1 MPSQTPQFD
10 PIKQYR
16 NTYEDPRSDAEIAK
30 KLEDPSNFQK
40 AFPHFDYS
48 DPTTLPRIQKQMVQ
62 YNQRFVGQPGIAK
75 GDARPTNATTPKVPL
90 DQPNAMWDKV
100 LNTWVP
106 EALATVNTLGNRNL
120 IQAIQGKPNLED
132 VRQNLTDKAGEVLNA
147 PAGSGYAKDTAT
159 VGARV
164 AGGIADFV
172 FSPFG
177 LANEGIALATGGASL
192 PWQAAA
198 FSASMAPGAV
208 QAGKQALSSPTPQN
222 IQDAALQASFVAAT
236 GGEAKLRE
244 GMTQNMGYKPTHAVF
259 DPTSQ
264 TIKFPANSSEPSKAV
279 AKGPETPKQQ
289 EVDATSTSMGP
300 RDSSKQTVPQVEATV
315 QAPQEARAQQVTSFV
330 GKSSPMRPYD
340 PNGNRFAKGNTIGMD
355 PINPMYN
362 GEPVSKSADVKAL
375 VETQSG
381 GATPIIEL
389 PQSQFKLA
397 TDSMGIKWAEDAKG
411 YKVSIP
417 SRIAAAD
424 VDAYAAPKLEE
435 QAKIHASIMEKA
447 EPKPVEATATAE
459 VKPTIEQMKVEIAQL
474 QAVRDAVPALF
485 KAPDYPTAA
494 KSWELP
500 DNLRRTFDLMA
511 DNHRALDMAATDDRE
526 AELRGNKER
535 LASLARGQLVQ
546 HLRGMG
552 DKDVTKLR
560 DASRDEGTKLAAQG
574 GAIRD
579 LTEATVRNRGIKK
592 EIADLRSPGG
602 PVRRMVDPNTGER
615 MTMKPDSKVSRGAR
629 SVLDELQGRK
639 PTSDFENLKV
649 NAKPEGVSDQEWAQH
664 VDTLQN
670 ERQGLKR
677 KISDAVQIAFDTQS
691 SLADAGLE
699 EHVDRLK
706 EIESMLGKYVEDA
719 STGRRPNIPAEL
731 DENGAIKAPEQIK
744 SWSLDRANLAFGKTL
759 RAMPSDEEFFQEADV
774 RDEHARLLHTV
785 ADVADGLL
793 KKRAG
798 EKAAQRGSLGD
809 NAVKVQERP
818 LAPAPSG
825 QDLVKAALKE
835 HMNAWTVS
843 DKHPAG
849 YAGWLSPDGKH
860 WLDKGNM
867 THEDAADQA
876 LLGARDTTIDAPAE
890 GDPSKRLFNSGWI
903 RKVNPTTFEV
913 HRLSRE
919 ATNAIEMSLIQDRVT
934 GRNLFFDVK
943 TPSGMKSINIDPGW
957 ESLGEAIRK
966 ESSRFSRSQFG
977 KLSGPVLGA
986 SASAGMLAGAA
997 TGMHLAG
1004 ESGALAGGA
1013 IGFVTG
1019 FVVPAILDS
1028 SAIRN
1033 SIAHWTPSLRA
1044 MGLPLKEFLVGKQQ
1058 LDVGSPDMQQIL
1070 RAQAAHAAG
1079 DSNWAERLKRFPA
1092 QVYKGVDP
1100 FAYVSDKRNMGAIG
1114 GLMMKFDADGKV
1126 FRDLNLPDKQ
1136 SLYVALR
1143 MAAGSAMGQREYMGM
1158 MYNDIKHDAGQAG
1171 LRQALDAHLN
1181 LKAYQRVYD
1190 VLKEHMDDLVQNEKT
1205 IKNNLTNPQNT
1216 LVETAKLNDQLKDIF
1231 RLQNEITKKIS
1242 TGKAAPNGYT
1252 PGKIQTELN
1261 LLRTQL
1267 GPDKFKQV
1275 EDLTDRTFKSRAN
1288 ILDLLHGNGILSI
1301 EDYLTYK
1308 RRGDEYVPMDRIMDD
1323 LAERKQ
1329 STAVQPLHLRQ
1340 QNVIKMLEGS
1350 ERINVNPW
1358 QAFGQADRRAFNHI
1372 VRNETM
1378 GQLVDLVKTYPQALG
1393 NEIREVNNNYRAKV
1407 DEGILGHYV
1416 DGKPQLYVAHAYL
1429 ADTMEKLP
1437 SATRSAIA
1445 AAANWYGHAFKRAAT
1460 VGNLGFQISS
1470 FLTHAMTSAVLP
1482 ESGLSNPLKLPVEGA
1497 RFLGTWG
1504 RAVKEVV
1511 TKGQLYREMVRSG
1524 ATFGTMQRNIDPE
1537 YFASPSELGWKQKIV
1552 KGQFLD
1558 TMQDLASNLENIN
1571 RTNTYMRS
1579 RQNGANMKEA
1589 AWETKQFGGAPDFS
1603 RLGDLSQPINQILMF
1618 FNAANQYT
1626 HQAISGIRRD
1636 PMRVGGLLIASTAAM
1651 IGLNQWN
1658 SSQKDQEGND
1668 LYRKIDPYTR
1678 QRNWVVLTG
1687 LTYHNDNGSEMPYT
1701 INIPKAKLF
1710 QLLNPVEDLINYHSG
1725 KEARTG
1731 TQQAL
1736 DSLSNISP
1744 VHLRLREG
1752 SVGSTAFQS
1761 GVSALHPIA
1770 KTAIE
1775 QYSNIDE
1782 YGRPIVPAAQ
1792 LKIEPS
1798 QQYGPSTSQ
1807 AAIHIGQGGFSGA
1820 ATGGALGGVLGTMF
1834 GGYEGGALGATM
1846 GTGVGASGVSPR
1858 RLEAGMRSL
1867 FAGAG
1872 PMAQEFVNPFLSAV
1886 GKTKQVPTGADA
1898 LRNLPI
1904 VGNVLKRFTAGGF
1917 DSQESEM
1924 TNRFYDAVSKAQ
1936 VPKNTLDDLMKR
1948 DPAQAKLYLVAHKD
1962 DLFRA
1967 QIASY
1972 AADSMKEINQTIQTV
1987 KQGND
1992 GTDPRR
1998 LKLLEVLNERKL
2010 ELLKK
2015 VVSGLMEARKPG
2027 LSSTQ
2032 PGAGQGGAKF

>member
-1 MPSQTPQFD
+1 MPPQTPQFD
-10 PIKQYR
+10 PLVEYRKQYD
-16 NTYEDPRSDAEIAK
+16 DPRPDAEIAK

-48 DPTTLPRIQKQMVQ
+48 DPDVLVRAQKMMVN
-62 YNQRFVGQPGIAK
+62 YNQRYVGQPGIAK

-90 DQPNAMWDKV
+90 NQPNATWDRIS
-100 LNTWVP
+100 NTWIP
-106 EALATVNTLGNRNL
+106 EALATVNKIGNRNL
-120 IQAIQGKPNLED
+120 IQAIQGQPNLED
-132 VRQNLTDKAGEVLNA
+132 VRQGLTGTAKEVLNA

-159 VGARV
+159 VGAKV
-164 AGGIADFV
+164 ASGVADFA

-177 LANEGIALATGGASL
+177 LANEGIAAATGGASI

-208 QAGKQALSSPTPQN
+208 QATKAAIDNPSPQN

-236 GGEAKLRE
+236 GGGAKMRE
-244 GMTQNMGYKPTHAVF
+244 GMTQNMGYKPTHAMF
-259 DPTSQ
+259 DPESQ
-264 TIKFPANSSEPSKAV
+264 TVKFPANSSEPSKAT
-279 AKGPETPKQQ
+279 AKGPETTKQQ
-289 EVDATSTSMGP
+289 NVDATSTQMGP
-300 RDSSKQTVPQVEATV
+300 RDSSKQTAPQVDATV
-315 QAPQEARAQQVTSFV
+315 QAPQEARAQQATSFV

-362 GEPVSKSADVKAL
+362 GEAVSKSADIKAL
-375 VETQSG
+375 VETQSVG
-381 GATPIIEL
+381 PTPEA
-389 PQSQFKLA
+389 PQSQFKLS
-397 TDSMGIKWAEDAKG
+397 TDSMGVKWAADDKG

-435 QAKIHASIMEKA
+435 QAQIHASILAKA
-447 EPKPVEATATAE
+447 EPKPIEPTAAAE
-459 VKPTIEQMKVEIAQL
+459 VKPTIEEMKAEIAKL
-474 QAVRDAVPALF
+474 QAVRDTAPAPI
-485 KAPDYPTAA
+485 KAPDYPVAA
-494 KSWELP
+494 KSWGLP

-560 DASRDEGTKLAAQG
+560 DTSRDEGTKLAAQG

-615 MTMKPDSKVSRGAR
+615 MTMKPDSKVSRGGR

-649 NAKPEGVSDQEWAQH
+649 NAKPEGVSDQEWTQH

-670 ERQGLKR
+670 ERRGLKR

-691 SLADAGLE
+691 SLADAGVE

-719 STGRRPNIPAEL
+719 KTGRRPNVPAEL

-774 RDEHARLLHTV
+774 RDERARLLHTV

-798 EKAAQRGSLGD
+798 EKIAQRGSLGD
-809 NAVKVQERP
+809 NAVATQERP
-818 LAPAPSG
+818 LAPAPKG
-825 QDLVKAALKE
+825 EDLVKSALKQ
-835 HMNAWTVS
+835 HMNAWSVT
-843 DKHPAG
+843 DKKPAG
-849 YAGWLSPDGKH
+849 FAGWLSPDGKH

-876 LLGARDTTIDAPAE
+876 LFHTGGLTI
-890 GDPSKRLFNSGWI
+890 DPSKRLLESGWV
-903 RKVNPTTFEV
+903 RKVNPRAFEV
-913 HRLSRE
+913 RKITRE
-919 ATNAIEMSLIQDRVT
+919 NVAAIEMSTIQDRVT
-934 GRNLFFDVK
+934 GRDILMDIR
-943 TPSGMKSINIDPGW
+943 GADGRMKSINISPGW
-957 ESLGEAIRK
+957 ENLNDAIRDAQ
-966 ESSRFSRSQFG
+966 RSMNRGQFG

-986 SASAGMLAGAA
+986 SASAGMLTGAA

-1004 ESGALAGGA
+1004 DAGALAGGA

-1019 FVVPAILDS
+1019 FVVPAILDNA
-1028 SAIRN
+1028 AIRN

-1070 RAQAAHAAG
+1070 RMQAAHVAG

-1100 FAYVSDKRNMGAIG
+1100 FAYIADKRNMSAVG

-1126 FRDLNLPDKQ
+1126 FRNLNLPDKQ

-1143 MAAGSAMGQREYMGM
+1143 MAAGSAMGQREYMGL
-1158 MYNDIKHDAGQAG
+1158 MYNDIKHDASEAG

-1190 VLKEHMDDLVQNEKT
+1190 VLKEHMDDLNQNEKT
-1205 IKNNLTNPQNT
+1205 IRNNLGNPQNT
-1216 LVETAKLNDQLKDIF
+1216 LVEIAKLNDQLKDVT
-1231 RLQNEITKKIS
+1231 RLQNEIGKKIS
-1242 TGKAAPNGYT
+1242 TGKAAPNGYS
-1252 PGKIQTELN
+1252 PAKIQTEMN
-1261 LLRTQL
+1261 LLRNQL
-1267 GPDKFKQV
+1267 GPDRFKQV
-1275 EDLTDRTFKSRAN
+1275 EDLTDRTFKSRAD
-1288 ILDLLHGNGILSI
+1288 ILDLLHSNGILSM

-1329 STAVQPLHLRQ
+1329 STAAQPLHLRQ

-1378 GQLVDLVKTYPQALG
+1378 GQLVTLVKTYPQALG
-1393 NEIREVNNNYRAKV
+1393 AEIREVNSNYRAKA

-1416 DGKPQLYVAHAYL
+1416 DGKPQLYAAHAYL

-1437 SATRSAIA
+1437 AATRSAVA

-1497 RFLGTWG
+1497 KFLGTWG

-1524 ATFGTMQRNIDPE
+1524 AAFGTMQRNIDPE
-1537 YFASPSELGWKQKIV
+1537 YFANPSELGWKQKII

-1558 TMQDLASNLENIN
+1558 TMQDMASNLENIN

-1603 RLGDLSQPINQILMF
+1603 RLGDLSQPINQMLMF

-1626 HQAISGIRRD
+1626 HQAISGIRKD
-1636 PMRVGGLLIASTAAM
+1636 PMRVGALLIASTAAM

-1658 SSQKDQEGND
+1658 ASQKDQEGND

-1687 LTYHNDNGSEMPYT
+1687 LTYHNANGSEMPYT
-1701 INIPKAKLF
+1701 VNIPKAKLF
-1710 QLLNPVEDLINYHSG
+1710 QLLNPVEDLINIHSSR
-1725 KEARTG
+1725 EARTG

-1752 SVGSTAFQS
+1752 NVGSTMAQS
-1761 GVSALHPIA
+1761 IVSSLHPLA

-1775 QYSNIDE
+1775 QYSNTDE
-1782 YGRPIVPAAQ
+1782 YGHSIVPASQ
-1792 LKIEPS
+1792 TKIEPS

-1820 ATGGALGGVLGTMF
+1820 ATGAALGGVIGTMF
-1834 GGYEGGALGATM
+1834 GGYEGTGLGTTLGA
-1846 GTGVGASGVSPR
+1846 GIGRQGVSPR
-1858 RLEAGMRSL
+1858 RLDAGMRSM

-1886 GKTKQVPTGADA
+1886 GKTKQPPTGADA
-1898 LRNLPI
+1898 LRATPI
-1904 VGNVLKRFTAGGF
+1904 IGSVLKRFTSSGF
-1917 DSQESEM
+1917 DAQESEM
-1924 TNRFYDAVSKAQ
+1924 SNRFYDAVNKAQ
-1936 VPKNTLDDLMKR
+1936 IPANTLDALMKR
-1948 DPAQAKLYLVAHKD
+1948 DPEQAKAYMFAHKD

-1967 QIASY
+1967 QIAT
-1972 AADSMKEINQTIQTV
+1972 AAAGIMKEINQQIESV
-1987 KQGND
+1987 KESN
-1992 GTDPRR
+1992 DPRAA
-1998 LKLLEVLNERKL
+1998 KVLEVLNAKKL
-2010 ELLKK
+2010 EVLKR
-2015 VVSGLMEARKPG
+2015 VVTSISEAQRPG
-2027 LSSTQ
+2027 QTSTQ